1 VIKDRKDVE
10 AQKRKQLEQEQ
21 DSAKGWKALESQ
33 SSSDKTPF
41 ASSAA
46 QKSQQSGPAVGQS
59 KGASEG
65 AKSDIKFTS
74 APPKFKKA

>member
-41 ASSAA
+41 ASSGG
-46 QKSQQSGPAVGQS
+46 QKSQQSGPAVG
-59 KGASEG
+59 
-65 AKSDIKFTS
+65 
-74 APPKFKKA
+74 